1 MRQELTFQS
10 VHYLLKPHPYSA
22 LRGHGRLTG
31 AWSETGHAANTKGAI
46 RLASHAGRRCGLN
59 VLIVAGCL
67 GLLAGCGQGATA
79 TTVVGTWKVTYG
91 AATVVRIGSTGTDKY
106 SMTARTPVQVVGGST
121 SCHLPV
127 GTVLATFSGHGTSY
141 TGLHGLW
148 SRSNCSFASWTS
160 VNLTVNGKTAL
171 AAFGDGES
179 LTLTRVPA
187 AAATSGD
194 AWLWLV
200 LVLVVVGAIAYLVVR
215 RRRPARS
222 GSDSP

>member
-1 MRQELTFQS
+1 
-10 VHYLLKPHPYSA
+10 
-22 LRGHGRLTG
+22 
-31 AWSETGHAANTKGAI
+31 
-46 RLASHAGRRCGLN
+46 

-91 AATVVRIGSTGTDKY
+91 TATVVRIGSTGTDKY
-106 SMTARTPVQVVGGST
+106 SMTARTPVELTGGST
-121 SCHLPV
+121 CHLPV

-148 SRSNCSFASWTS
+148 NQSNCAFASWTS
-160 VNLTVNGKTAL
+160 VNLTVNGKTAHATL
-171 AAFGDGES
+171 GDGES

-200 LVLVVVGAIAYLVVR
+200 LVLVVVGAVAYLVVR

>member
-1 MRQELTFQS
+1 
-10 VHYLLKPHPYSA
+10 
-22 LRGHGRLTG
+22 
-31 AWSETGHAANTKGAI
+31 
-46 RLASHAGRRCGLN
+46 
-59 VLIVAGCL
+59 VLIVVGCL
-67 GLLAGCGQGATA
+67 GLLAGCGHGATA
-79 TTVVGTWKVTYG
+79 TTVGGTWRVTYG
-91 AATVVRIGSTGTDKY
+91 TATVVRIGSTGTDKY

-127 GTVLATFSGHGTSY
+127 GTVLATFSGQGTSY

-148 SRSNCSFASWTS
+148 SVSNCAFASWTS

-171 AAFGDGES
+171 ATLGDGES

-200 LVLVVVGAIAYLVVR
+200 LLLVVAGAIAYLVVR

-222 GSDSP
+222 GSD

>member
-1 MRQELTFQS
+1 M
-10 VHYLLKPHPYSA
+10 
-22 LRGHGRLTG
+22 
-31 AWSETGHAANTKGAI
+31 I
-46 RLASHAGRRCGLN
+46 
-59 VLIVAGCL
+59 
-67 GLLAGCGQGATA
+67 
-79 TTVVGTWKVTYG
+79 YG
-91 AATVVRIGSTGTDKY
+91 NATVVRIGSTGTDKY

-141 TGLHGLW
+141 TGRHGLW
-148 SRSNCSFASWTS
+148 SRSNCAFAYWTS

-171 AAFGDGES
+171 ATLDGES

-215 RRRPARS
+215 RRRLARS

>member
-1 MRQELTFQS
+1 VLT
-10 VHYLLKPHPYSA
+10 
-22 LRGHGRLTG
+22 
-31 AWSETGHAANTKGAI
+31 
-46 RLASHAGRRCGLN
+46 
-59 VLIVAGCL
+59 VAGCL

-79 TTVVGTWKVTYG
+79 TT
-91 AATVVRIGSTGTDKY
+91 VRIGSTGTDKY

-121 SCHLPV
+121 ACHLPV

-148 SRSNCSFASWTS
+148 SQSNCSFASWTP

-171 AAFGDGES
+171 ATLGDGES
-179 LTLTRVPA
+179 LTLTRAPA